1 MEVAMLR
8 KLDRRS
14 GKHRGAQSTPAST
27 AGGADKSNRNILA
40 PGNRRVLAEVAAAN
54 ALLAFD
60 YDGTLSPLVSDP
72 REATMRRATADL
84 LERVANAYPCVI
96 ISGRAQADV
105 LRRVEGIGVFE
116 VIGNHGLEP
125 WAWPNTHVDRVRGW
139 RRSLDQRLAALPGVV
154 IEDKVFSLAI
164 HYRQA
169 LARTTARLTI
179 VRAAADLDGVRLIS
193 GKCVVNVAPRDAPH
207 KGTALQTAREQFGC
221 DVALY
226 VGDDE
231 TDEDVFA
238 LDDPRLLSVR
248 VGPRRTSRA
257 RYYVRDQ
264 RSVDLLLAQLFEL
277 RKESWRR

>member
-1 MEVAMLR
+1 MPR
-8 KLDRRS
+8 KPDRRP
-14 GKHRGAQSTPAST
+14 GKHRGAQSKPASSASGVAT
-27 AGGADKSNRNILA
+27 SNRNILA
-40 PGNRRVLAEVAAAN
+40 PGNRRVLVEVAAAN

-60 YDGTLSPLVSDP
+60 YDGTLSPVVSDP
-72 REATMRRATADL
+72 KAATMRGATADL

-96 ISGRAQADV
+96 ISGRAQEDV

-125 WAWPNTHVDRVRGW
+125 WAWPNTHVDLVRGW
-139 RRSLDQRLAALPGVV
+139 RRRLERRLAALPGVV
-154 IEDKVFSLAI
+154 IEDKVFSLAV
-164 HYRQA
+164 HYRQSP
-169 LARTTARLTI
+169 ARSAARRAI
-179 VRAAADLDGVRLIS
+179 VHAAAGLDGVRLIG
-193 GKCVVNVAPRDAPH
+193 GKCVVNLAPRDAPH

-221 DVALY
+221 DIALY

-248 VGPRRTSRA
+248 VGPRRASRA

-277 RKESWRR
+277 REESWRR